1 MLTPGVSRV
10 VKEMDIGDNYRDW
23 YFAEERFLPSN
34 KISPYSASLYPSL
47 RMLTPGVSRVVKE
60 MDIGDNYRDWY
71 FAAEFRIGHKVEER
85 DAADKEPSSK
95 PLQEVAGYG
104 YCV

>member
-1 MLTPGVSRV
+1 MLTPGIYRV
-10 VKEMDIGDNYRDW
+10 VK
-23 YFAEERFLPSN
+23 
-34 KISPYSASLYPSL
+34 K
-47 RMLTPGVSRVVKE
+47 

-95 PLQEVAGYG
+95 PLQEVA
-104 YCV
+104 VERIWILRMTW